1 LKNIT
6 IISDG
11 IPGHVNQSKGV
22 AYLLSQSHPV
32 TIELH
37 EMTFKIPALRS
48 FFTIMAKL
56 LLKKPNKLSA
66 KIISFFYLSVDLKDC
81 DLIIAAGGKTA
92 PYSAAYSMLS
102 DKPLIQLGSPRGMNS
117 TLFSA
122 LVTVERYFDDP
133 SNVVASLTPNLYSP
147 ERCSQSALKEGLKE
161 HILFLIG
168 GKGIG
173 YSYKAREWDSLISSI
188 QEMYFSAKIPITIVT
203 SRRSDPEIE
212 KKLRSQLSN
221 IPLDYSVWFHLGD
234 KNFNLDALLG
244 SAKNV
249 FVTEDSA
256 MMISESISSGKPVTT
271 LYPSNIKAPKRY
283 QQHIQKYLDLEFISR
298 QPIKKF
304 SLKEKTNTTQN
315 VQEHLTKLKDV
326 LIERI
331 QW

>member
-22 AYLLSQSHPV
+22 AHLLSQSYSV
-32 TIELH
+32 NIELH
-37 EMTFKIPALRS
+37 LMSFRIHALRS
-48 FFTIMAKL
+48 LFTIVAKL

-66 KIISFFYLSVDLKDC
+66 KIISLFYSPINLNDC

-92 PYSAAYSMLS
+92 PYSAAIRMLNN
-102 DKPLIQLGSPRGMNS
+102 KPLIQLGSPRGIS
-117 TLFSA
+117 PTLFSA
-122 LVTVERYFDDP
+122 LVTVERYVDDP

-173 YSYKAREWDSLISSI
+173 YDYAEHEWDLLIHSI
-188 QEMYFSAKIPITIVT
+188 QAIYSSANIPITIVT
-203 SRRSDPEIE
+203 SRRSDPGVE

-221 IPLDYSVWFHLGD
+221 IPLDYSVWFHSGD
-234 KNFNLDALLG
+234 TDFNLDALLG
-244 SAKNV
+244 SAKNI

-271 LYPSNIKAPKRY
+271 LYPSNIKAPIRY
-283 QQHIQKYLDLEFISR
+283 QQHIKKYLDLEFISR
-298 QPIKKF
+298 QPIGKF
-304 SLKEKTNTTQN
+304 SLKEKINNTKN
-315 VQEHLTKLKDV
+315 VQEHLAKLKDI